1 MIKIISAFSIIFFS
15 GCVSFGTT
23 DVWDKVEK
31 SKRAIGTP
39 TTKLEFTN
47 NSKLVKVS
55 KKEIEYNLDY
65 TQKEIINSENEL
77 TFNVTKKLFIPC
89 KDLEEAH
96 FTDLVVPSNNEVR
109 KEEGLCAKNDK
120 DSDYYETKF
129 TLYSNLALA
138 SIFLVGLVP
147 SWYSYYQAKQEEGK
161 VKTDTKIVKSKEEKE
176 TKLSPINGYLLLG
189 SNLKSKKY
197 PIKEGKLKIP
207 TNEFLS
213 YYFDSLPTFKES
225 QSDSFTYKD
234 ITHIVS
240 NEIKDEELSFYHKN
254 QTKENEPEDENNKT
268 LEELEKQFNEKTC
281 KKFDRK
287 KLDEF
292 GDNFLSSINYSRGST
307 PEESKELD
315 KFMHS
320 KEFYCSNFYNEL
332 DVKMISRKLETL
344 NRQSQGR

>member
-1 MIKIISAFSIIFFS
+1 MIKLISILTIIFFY

-39 TTKLEFTN
+39 TIKLEFTN

-65 TQKEIINSENEL
+65 TQKEIINSEHEL
-77 TFNVTKKLFIPC
+77 TFNVTKKIFIPC

-176 TKLSPINGYLLLG
+176 STLSPINGYLLLG

-197 PIKEGKLKIP
+197 PIKDGKLKIP
-207 TNEFLS
+207 TNEFVS
-213 YYFDSLPTFKES
+213 YHFDSLPSLKES
-225 QSDSFTYKD
+225 QSDSFKYEVT
-234 ITHIVS
+234 THIVS
-240 NEIKDEELSFYHKN
+240 NEMKEEELSFYYKN
-254 QTKENEPEDENNKT
+254 ETKENEPEDLNNKA

-287 KLDEF
+287 KLDEL
-292 GDNFLSSINYSRGST
+292 GDNYLNSFNYSRPST
-307 PEESKELD
+307 PEESKEHD
-315 KFMHS
+315 KVQRS
-320 KEFYCSNFYNEL
+320 KEFYCSNFYNDL
-332 DVKMISRKLETL
+332 YVKVISRKLETL